1 MNSKTTLKV
10 LLILLLMSVSMQS
23 VQSQVVWYGDP
34 NQSVNSV
41 FGRFD
46 SGNYPQDACSGGD
59 GTAVSKAETTV
70 DAVHGKVWRIYKPK
84 KRKRGEFART
94 SYIPSEGETL
104 YYGWRWKIEATPNVT
119 GGIAVFQ
126 WKTDGGNNNT
136 QNYPLNM
143 GYGGGKLT
151 MNAYGPCYPTWSSCS
166 GSITNRNINLWSKP
180 VNEGEWVSI
189 VIKLKLDRDKN
200 KGEVELWFNGE
211 KQVLSN
217 SPAPDYSI
225 NLSADKKTA
234 YHKTFDGNVNYPKWG
249 AYNSESC
256 NYEVYAYFD
265 EMRIGKSLA
274 SVLDPLGGSSNPNIA
289 VSSVSLSPESVSLS
303 PNQTRQLTPTISP
316 SNATNNS
323 VSYTSSNTNV
333 ATVNSSGLVKAIAN
347 GNATITVKTA
357 DGNKTDTTAV
367 TVTSTTPPP
376 PPPTS
381 SCTFGTPTTSSLGS
395 FDRVT
400 FVKMYKF
407 GSGGPNVANF
417 KKFQINWNNSGN
429 SLVQFAYSTANGVP
443 SYYNDL
449 RSKISHN
456 FNATKPSVTISN
468 SGISGLDDSYWVTK
482 KGTDFVMVSKTAG
495 FTLYFSNS
503 ATAPS
508 CSNSSSREEFKYEL
522 LVYPNPA
529 KDYISLAN
537 DMSLGTKVI
546 ITDIQGVTLL
556 KTEINAKDSQ
566 IDISTLSAG
575 IYVLHIETKSSVETT
590 LFNVKN

>member
-10 LLILLLMSVSMQS
+10 MLILLLMSVSIQS
-23 VQSQVVWYGDP
+23 VHSQVLWYGDP

-46 SGNYPQDACSGGD
+46 SGNYPQDVCSGGD
-59 GTAVSKAETTV
+59 GTAVSRAETTV
-70 DAVHGKVWRIYKPK
+70 DPVHGKVWRIYKPK

-104 YYGWRWKIEATPNVT
+104 YYGWRWKIEATPNIT

-126 WKTDGGNNNT
+126 WKTDGSNNT

-143 GYGGGKLT
+143 GYGGGRLS
-151 MNAYGPCYPTWSSCS
+151 MNAYGPCYPTWNSCS
-166 GSITNRNINLWSKP
+166 GSINNRNINLWSKP
-180 VNEGEWVSI
+180 VNEGQWVTI

-217 SPAPDYSI
+217 SPANDYSI

-249 AYNSESC
+249 AYNGESC

-274 SVLDPLGGSSNPNIA
+274 SVLNPLGGSSNPNIA
-289 VSSVSLSPESVSLS
+289 VSSVSLSPATVNL
-303 PNQTRQLTPTISP
+303 TVGGARQLTPTISP
-316 SNATNNS
+316 SNATNRS
-323 VSYTSSNTNV
+323 VTYTSSNTNIV
-333 ATVNSSGLVKAIAN
+333 TVNSAGAIRAIAR
-347 GNATITVKTA
+347 GNATITVRTV

-381 SCTFGTPTTSSLGS
+381 SCTFGTPTNVSLPSLNVSYNKMYVLGS
-395 FDRVT
+395 
-400 FVKMYKF
+400 
-407 GSGGPNVANF
+407 SGPNASNF
-417 KKFQINWNNSGN
+417 REFQINWDARYNG
-429 SLVQFAYSTANGVP
+429 LYVFAYSTKNGIP
-443 SYYNDL
+443 NWYNDL
-449 RSKISHN
+449 KSKITQN
-456 FNATKPSVTISN
+456 FNTTRPSVTISN
-468 SGISGLDDSYWVTK
+468 SGISGLDGSYWVTK
-482 KGTDFVMVSKTAG
+482 TGNNFALVSKTG
-495 FTLYFSNS
+495 NFTLYFSNS

-508 CSNSSSREEFKYEL
+508 CSNSASREVVKSEL

-529 KDYISLAN
+529 KDFISLGN
-537 DMSLGTKVI
+537 DIAIGTKVI
-546 ITDIQGVTLL
+546 ITDMQGVTLI
-556 KTEINAKDSQ
+556 KTEVEGKDSH
-566 IDISTLSAG
+566 IDISTLNSG
-575 IYVLHIETKSSVETT
+575 IYVLHLETKAAVETT

>member
-1 MNSKTTLKV
+1 MNFKTTLKV
-10 LLILLLMSVSMQS
+10 LLILLLMSVSIQS
-23 VQSQVVWYGDP
+23 VESQVVWHGDP
-34 NQSVNSV
+34 NQSVNNV

-46 SGNYPQDACSGGD
+46 SGNYPQDVCSGGD
-59 GTAVSKAETTV
+59 GSAVSRAETIV
-70 DAVHGKVWRIYKPK
+70 DPVHGKVWRIFKPK

-94 SYIPSEGETL
+94 SYIPTEGETL
-104 YYGWRWKIEATPNVT
+104 YYGWRWKIEATPDIT

-151 MNAYGPCYPTWSSCS
+151 MNAYGPCYPTWNSCS
-166 GSITNRNINLWSKP
+166 GSINNRNINLWSKS
-180 VNEGEWVSI
+180 VNEGEWVTI

-200 KGEVELWFNGE
+200 KGEVELWFNGV

-234 YHKTFDGNVNYPKWG
+234 YHKTFDGNVTYPKWG

-256 NYEVYAYFD
+256 NYDVYAYFD

-274 SVLDPLGGSSNPNIA
+274 SVLNPLGGSSTPNIA
-289 VSSVSLSPESVSLS
+289 VSSVSLSPATVSLS

-316 SNATNNS
+316 ANATNMA
-323 VSYTSSNTNV
+323 VTYTSSNTNV
-333 ATVNSSGLVKAIAN
+333 VTVNSSGAIRAIAP
-347 GNATITVKTA
+347 GNATITVRTA
-357 DGNKTDTTAV
+357 DGNKTDTTTV

-376 PPPTS
+376 TS
-381 SCTFGTPTTSSLGS
+381 SCAFGTPTTSSLGS

-417 KKFQINWNNSGN
+417 KKFQINWNNAN
-429 SLVQFAYSTANGVP
+429 NALVQFAYSTINGSP

-449 RSKISHN
+449 RSKITQN

-468 SGISGLDDSYWVTK
+468 SGISGLDGSYWVTK
-482 KGTDFVMVSKTAG
+482 KGSDFVMVSKTAG

-508 CSNSSSREEFKYEL
+508 CNNSSSREGIKSSQV

-529 KDYISLAN
+529 KDFISLAN
-537 DMSLGTKVI
+537 DIPIGTKLI
-546 ITDIQGVTLL
+546 ITDMQGVTLL
-556 KTEINAKDSQ
+556 KTEIEGKDSH
-566 IDISTLSAG
+566 IDISTLNSG
-575 IYVLHIETKSSVETT
+575 IYVLHLETKTAVETT

>member
-1 MNSKTTLKV
+1 MNAKTTLKV
-10 LLILLLMSVSMQS
+10 MLILLFIAVSMQN

-46 SGNYPQDACSGGD
+46 SGNYPQDVCSGGD
-59 GTAVSKAETTV
+59 GTAVSKAETTL
-70 DAVHGKVWRIYKPK
+70 DPVHGKVWRIYKPK

-119 GGIAVFQ
+119 GGIAIFQ
-126 WKTDGGNNNT
+126 WKTDGGTNNT

-151 MNAYGPCYPTWSSCS
+151 MNAYGPCYPTWNSCS
-166 GSITNRNINLWSKP
+166 GSINNRNINLWSKP
-180 VNEGEWVSI
+180 VNEGQWVTI

-217 SPAPDYSI
+217 SPANDYAI
-225 NLSADKKTA
+225 NLSADKKIA
-234 YHKTFDGNVNYPKWG
+234 YHKTFDGNVTYPKWG

-256 NYEVYAYFD
+256 NYDVYAYFD

-274 SVLDPLGGSSNPNIA
+274 SVLDPLGGSATPNIA
-289 VSSVSLSPESVSLS
+289 VSSVSLSPATVSLS
-303 PNQTRQLTPTISP
+303 PNQTRQLTPTIAP
-316 SNATNNS
+316 ANATNTT
-323 VSYTSSNTNV
+323 VTYTSSNTNV
-333 ATVNSSGLVKAIAN
+333 ATVNSAGLVRAVAN
-347 GNATITVKTA
+347 GNATITVRTA

-376 PPPTS
+376 PPPSS
-381 SCTFGTPTTSSLGS
+381 SCTFGTPTTANLGS
-395 FDRVT
+395 FARVT

-407 GSGGPNVANF
+407 GSGGPSVSNF
-417 KKFQINWNNSGN
+417 KKFQINWNVASN

-449 RSKISHN
+449 RGIITQN
-456 FNATKPSVTISN
+456 FNATRPSVTISN
-468 SGISGLDDSYWVTK
+468 SGISGLDGSYWVAK
-482 KGTDFVMVSKTAG
+482 KGADFVMVSKTAG

-508 CSNSSSREEFKYEL
+508 CSNSASREVVKSEL

-529 KDYISLAN
+529 KDYLSLAN
-537 DMSLGTKVI
+537 DIAVGTKVS
-546 ITDIQGVTLL
+546 ITDMQGIIVL
-556 KTEINAKDSQ
+556 KTEIDSKDTA
-566 IDISTLSAG
+566 IDIATLNAG
-575 IYVLHIETKSSVETT
+575 IYVLIIETKSGVEKT
-590 LFNVKN
+590 LFSVKN